1 MVISFRV
8 VSFQVRPELRLRSI
22 SQFKRR
28 SSLEQLVGS
37 SRSPERPIDIYKL
50 KRYIINLDY
59 IACLHMS
66 IQQSVWIGFSMSIG
80 TFKQF
85 FPSLRVEEPI
95 PDSFK
100 PIDIVDRFSIG

>member
-37 SRSPERPIDIYKL
+37 SRRPERSIDICNLNAYT
-50 KRYIINLDY
+50 INLDL
-59 IACLHMS
+59 IICLYAS
-66 IQQSVWIGFSMSIG
+66 IQRSVWIGFSMSVG